1 MKRYEIFPHTADI
14 GIRAFG
20 KTVKELFENASLA
33 LFSLMF
39 EKGGEDR
46 EKRSFDIS
54 SSSLD
59 LLLVKYL
66 TEFLYL
72 FDVEFFVPSRVEI
85 DYIDEKSVRGKVYG
99 EKFDE
104 RKHEVKYNIKAITL
118 HNLHIEKEKNIY
130 KVEII
135 LDI

>member
-39 EKGGEDR
+39 EKGREGR
-46 EKRSFDIS
+46 EKRPFDIS

-85 DYIDEKSVRGKVYG
+85 DYIDEKSVRGNVYG

>member
-1 MKRYEIFPHTADI
+1 MKRYEFFPHTADI
-14 GIRAFG
+14 GVRVFG
-20 KTVKELFENASLA
+20 KTLKELFENASFA
-33 LFSLMF
+33 LFSVMF
-39 EKGGEDR
+39 ERGGEER
-46 EKRSFDIS
+46 ERWSFDIS

-85 DYIDEKSVRGKVYG
+85 DYIDEKSVRGSVYG

-104 RKHEVKYNIKAITL
+104 RKHEIKYSVKAITL

>member
-1 MKRYEIFPHTADI
+1 MKRYELFPHTADI
-14 GIRAFG
+14 GIRVFG
-20 KTVKELFENASLA
+20 KTLKELFENASLA

-46 EKRSFDIS
+46 EKKSFDIS
-54 SSSLD
+54 SQSLD

-85 DYIDEKSVRGKVYG
+85 DYIDEKSVRGSVYG
-99 EKFDE
+99 ERFHE
-104 RKHEVKYNIKAITL
+104 EKHEIKYSVKAITL
-118 HNLHIEKEKNIY
+118 HNLHIEKEKHY
-130 KVEII
+130 RVEII

>member
-1 MKRYEIFPHTADI
+1 MKRYEFFPHTADI
-14 GIRAFG
+14 GVRVFG
-20 KTVKELFENASLA
+20 KTLKELFENASFA
-33 LFSLMF
+33 LFSVMF
-39 EKGGEDR
+39 ERGGEER
-46 EKRSFDIS
+46 ERRSFDIS

-72 FDVEFFVPSRVEI
+72 FDVEFFVRSRVEI
-85 DYIDEKSVRGKVYG
+85 DYIDEKSVRGSVYG

-104 RKHEVKYNIKAITL
+104 RKHEIKYSVKAITL
-118 HNLHIEKEKNIY
+118 YNLHIGKEKNIY

-135 LDI
+135 FDI